1 MIANLIKNNNFFIKS
16 AAKIV
21 KNLHICKKNRNFAR
35 ILCKFMASWQEIR
48 ALEEK
53 IYDVVDEYLNYP
65 DGYQRPSLRV
75 YLNKDEMTYNAEL
88 DDNLEG
94 TEDDGIYPILDI
106 IRDGDDGKEPDVDKI
121 SDIANSWIFLD

>member
-1 MIANLIKNNNFFIKS
+1 
-16 AAKIV
+16 
-21 KNLHICKKNRNFAR
+21 
-35 ILCKFMASWQEIR
+35 MASWQEIR